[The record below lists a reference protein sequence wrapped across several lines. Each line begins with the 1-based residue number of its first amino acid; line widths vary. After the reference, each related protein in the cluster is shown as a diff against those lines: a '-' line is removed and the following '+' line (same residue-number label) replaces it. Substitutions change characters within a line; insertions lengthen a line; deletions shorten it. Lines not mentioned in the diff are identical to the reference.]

1 MLAALLLP
9 SLLAGGTDAPPDAV
23 SLIEPKVLYRANEAS
38 ATRAP
43 WLQANGWRILRSPGR
58 TFVYRVKGPSAA
70 LAAAEAFAFG
80 ARALISTD
88 APGEAAFAPMLEFLK
103 ALPAAEAAPVADF
116 GVIDDKT
123 DVSAELLNLLTRSNL
138 LYKIERMPDPALKI
152 NVRLGT
158 PDYPLEEAKNPG
170 MMSHKIRAQLGDDNR
185 SLRIYG
191 SETVVAR
198 LLTGSAGARVMLLN
212 YSGRPVLGLRV
223 RVKGVYSKGE
233 LRAFGLDVSK
243 GAAKPTDWTSDAT
256 GTEFTVPELRSFAV
270 IDLN

>member
-23 SLIEPKVLYRANEAS
+23 SLIEPKVLYRVNEAS

-43 WLQANGWRILRSPGR
+43 WLQANGWRILRSPSR
-58 TFVYRVKGPSAA
+58 TFIYRVKGPAAA

-88 APGEAAFAPMLEFLK
+88 APGEAAFAPMLDFLK
-103 ALPAAEAAPVADF
+103 SLPATESAPAADF

-138 LYKIERMPDPALKI
+138 LYKIERMPDPALNI
-152 NVRLGT
+152 NVRVGT
-158 PDYPLEEAKNPG
+158 PEYPLAEAKNPG
-170 MMSHKIRAQLGDDNR
+170 TMAHKIRAQLGDDNR

-198 LLTGSAGARVMLLN
+198 LLTGSGGARVMLLN
-212 YSGRPVLGLRV
+212 YSGRPVLGMRV
-223 RVKGVYSKGE
+223 RVKGVYAKAE
-233 LRAFGLDVSK
+233 LRAFGLD
-243 GAAKPTDWTSDAT
+243 AAKASDWTTDAT
-256 GTEFTVPELRSFAV
+256 GTEFTVPELRAFAV